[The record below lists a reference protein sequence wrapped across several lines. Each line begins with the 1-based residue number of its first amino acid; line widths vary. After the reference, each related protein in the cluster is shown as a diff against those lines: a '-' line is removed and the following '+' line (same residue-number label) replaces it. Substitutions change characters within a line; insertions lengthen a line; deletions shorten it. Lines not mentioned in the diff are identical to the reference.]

1 MWPFKKKL
9 EKSEPIIIET
19 VKPKECGHVWRD
31 FDWYLVSEWHD
42 YTNRPKYGYYRFK
55 IIEPYVCCLCKIREN
70 HVIDREYAENVT
82 EEDFHAKQN
91 EIKEKYKEHL
101 KDRAVVEDQIRDMQ
115 KNIDREFLETLSTY
129 FPQKVGI
136 STPLKMKL

>member
-1 MWPFKKKL
+1 MWPFKKKI
-9 EKSEPIIIET
+9 EEFKPIIVESS
-19 VKPKECGHVWRD
+19 KPKECGHVWRD

-91 EIKEKYKEHL
+91 EMKEKYKEYL
-101 KDRAVVEDQIRDMQ
+101 KDRAIVEDQIRDMQ
-115 KNIDREFLETLSTY
+115 KNIDREFLETLSAY
-129 FPQKVGI
+129 FPQKTGL
-136 STPLKMKL
+136 LKKV

>member
-9 EKSEPIIIET
+9 EESKPIIVEPP
-19 VKPKECGHVWRD
+19 KPKECAHTWRD
-31 FDWYLVSEWHD
+31 FDWYLVSEWHY

-101 KDRAVVEDQIRDMQ
+101 KDRAIVEDQIRDMQ

>member
-1 MWPFKKKL
+1 MWLFKKKL

-19 VKPKECGHVWRD
+19 AKPKECGHVWRD

-82 EEDFHAKQN
+82 EEDFHEKQN

-115 KNIDREFLETLSTY
+115 KNIDREFLQTLSEY
-129 FPQKVGI
+129 FPQKIG
-136 STPLKMKL
+136 TPIKMKL